1 MKSSQRINKL
11 IEILKDHPTIH
22 ITTLQK
28 NTNTPISTLRRDLMI
43 LEQQH

>member
-1 MKSSQRINKL
+1 MKSSQRIDKL

-28 NTNTPISTLRRDLMI
+28 TPILLSQR
-43 LEQQH
+43 